1 MQTAPVSSSIS
12 MLNLGIFLA
21 LLCAVVTQLG
31 FLYKHKGANE
41 APQVDMRHPLRSV
54 KELFSSKW
62 FAIGMAVA
70 TSAWFFHV
78 AALAFAPMSVV
89 QAVLSTG
96 VVLLAVMAERLFGFK
111 VGARQWIGVG
121 MTAGGLFLLVITL
134 PSTGGNVHSSYSLA
148 GMIAF
153 EAAMLAIGA
162 LLITGPRMGAPD
174 HHHGVML
181 GGAAGVLFGVSDV
194 AIKALTG
201 LHDGF
206 LGVILSPW
214 LLVAILGSI
223 IAFYASARGLQDGEA
238 VPVIASTST
247 AANVSCILG
256 GIIVFGDPMPAD
268 VLGIVVQIF
277 AFVMVVVAALVTPPP
292 VRAAAA
298 NALGS
303 GEPQPL
309 GGLRRLVARVHAQLA
324 HDALDVRAHGLG
336 RDHERVGDL
345 DGRALGAHQADD
357 LPLARGQRALDR
369 TQLRLLAEVLDQVA
383 REPARDGRLARRHG
397 GDRARQRVELEV
409 LRQVARGAGRERAH
423 SLVPVLVAGEDD
435 DGRVGVDAADRVGA
449 VEEHDVGREAQDE
462 RGGFR
467 TGARLGEDGH
477 ARLLQDA
484 ADQTPRQ
491 RVGVGDDNAEGH
503 GRGPSPPAVGRS
515 LDRLWD

>member
-1 MQTAPVSSSIS
+1 
-12 MLNLGIFLA
+12 
-21 LLCAVVTQLG
+21 
-31 FLYKHKGANE
+31 
-41 APQVDMRHPLRSV
+41 MRHPLRSV

-111 VGARQWIGVG
+111 VGAAPVDRRRHDRRRP
-121 MTAGGLFLLVITL
+121 L
-134 PSTGGNVHSSYSLA
+134 PPRDHAAEHRRRVHSAYSLA

-153 EAAMLAIGA
+153 EAALLAIGA

-298 NALGS
+298 NA
-303 GEPQPL
+303 
-309 GGLRRLVARVHAQLA
+309 
-324 HDALDVRAHGLG
+324 
-336 RDHERVGDL
+336 
-345 DGRALGAHQADD
+345 
-357 LPLARGQRALDR
+357 
-369 TQLRLLAEVLDQVA
+369 
-383 REPARDGRLARRHG
+383 
-397 GDRARQRVELEV
+397 
-409 LRQVARGAGRERAH
+409 
-423 SLVPVLVAGEDD
+423 
-435 DGRVGVDAADRVGA
+435 
-449 VEEHDVGREAQDE
+449 
-462 RGGFR
+462 
-467 TGARLGEDGH
+467 
-477 ARLLQDA
+477 
-484 ADQTPRQ
+484 
-491 RVGVGDDNAEGH
+491 
-503 GRGPSPPAVGRS
+503 
-515 LDRLWD
+515 